1 MSFLGDRTER
11 AYRLGTGMFVAVTM
25 LALFVWAS
33 AAADR
38 NKLFKNGKYPY
49 SVEYPADWFL
59 NSTIDRFEIVSFP
72 PEDAVRAVLLPKGGA
87 TIVILVPRQ
96 IARSDSEMPRTL
108 DEWVQLGTKHQRI
121 ISRREVEIDTA
132 AGAATAIEAR
142 TLCCAVPP
150 FQEAVEWFFMTGG
163 QYFEATVVYWQGEP
177 SSGRE
182 EVLRRIVRTLRVTTV
197 GINPG
202 GAAQPTAR

>member
-1 MSFLGDRTER
+1 MSFLGGRTER
-11 AYRLGTGMFVAVTM
+11 AYRFGTSMFVAVAI
-25 LALFVWAS
+25 LALVVCAS

-38 NKLFKNGKYPY
+38 KKLFKNGKYPY

-72 PEDAVRAVLLPKGGA
+72 PKDAVRAVLLPKGGA

-96 IARSDSEMPRTL
+96 IARSDSELPRTL
-108 DEWVQLGTKHQRI
+108 DEWVGLGTKHQRI
-121 ISRREVEIDTA
+121 ISRREVELETP
-132 AGAATAIEAR
+132 AGTATAIEAR

-177 SSGRE
+177 NSVGRE
-182 EVLRRIVRTLRVTTV
+182 EVLRRIVRTLRVNT
-197 GINPG
+197 GSN
-202 GAAQPTAR
+202 